1 MAGKENTLQEFGKYV
16 SQSVLSQLGVSCY
29 ILADT
34 YFISKGV
41 GADGLTALNLAI
53 PVFSV
58 MNGCGF
64 MLGIGSGTK
73 YGIMKGTGNEKRG
86 DVLFTSSLC
95 VVTVLA
101 VGVSLA
107 AVNAF
112 WGGSDSALSQLG
124 SSGSEVRAIQER
136 LKERGL
142 FNDSVTGYYGE
153 KTKAAVIKFQKQQ
166 GISQTG
172 TAGPQTL
179 RALGISIGSVPSA
192 TEQNINLLARIISAE
207 ARGEPYVGQ
216 VAVGAVILNRIEHPS
231 FPDTLSGVIYQN
243 GAFTAV
249 VDGQFNEP
257 VAASAYNAARDA
269 LNGWDPTNGCVYY
282 YNPAKTSNAYMHA
295 KPTVTVIGSHRF
307 CM

>member
-1 MAGKENTLQEFGKYV
+1 
-16 SQSVLSQLGVSCY
+16 
-29 ILADT
+29 
-34 YFISKGV
+34 
-41 GADGLTALNLAI
+41 
-53 PVFSV
+53 
-58 MNGCGF
+58 
-64 MLGIGSGTK
+64 
-73 YGIMKGTGNEKRG
+73 MKKA
-86 DVLFTSSLC
+86 

-136 LKERGL
+136 LKERG
-142 FNDSVTGYYGE
+142 
-153 KTKAAVIKFQKQQ
+153 
-166 GISQTG
+166 
-172 TAGPQTL
+172 

>member
-1 MAGKENTLQEFGKYV
+1 MEVLVGPNT
-16 SQSVLSQLGVSCY
+16 VSCY
-29 ILADT
+29 VN
-34 YFISKGV
+34 S
-41 GADGLTALNLAI
+41 LNHYTND
-53 PVFSV
+53 S
-58 MNGCGF
+58 C
-64 MLGIGSGTK
+64 
-73 YGIMKGTGNEKRG
+73 
-86 DVLFTSSLC
+86 LFTVKLPTRPEKDFEYSLYNLRKDPC
-95 VVTVLA
+95 FFSGGDLMRTMRNLLAKKAVVTVLA
-101 VGVSLA
+101 VGISLA

>member
-1 MAGKENTLQEFGKYV
+1 MRTMRNL
-16 SQSVLSQLGVSCY
+16 
-29 ILADT
+29 LA
-34 YFISKGV
+34 KK
-41 GADGLTALNLAI
+41 A
-53 PVFSV
+53 
-58 MNGCGF
+58 
-64 MLGIGSGTK
+64 
-73 YGIMKGTGNEKRG
+73 
-86 DVLFTSSLC
+86 

-179 RALGISIGSVPSA
+179 RWAFLSALCRRLRSRISIFW
-192 TEQNINLLARIISAE
+192 
-207 ARGEPYVGQ
+207 RG
-216 VAVGAVILNRIEHPS
+216 
-231 FPDTLSGVIYQN
+231 
-243 GAFTAV
+243 
-249 VDGQFNEP
+249 
-257 VAASAYNAARDA
+257 
-269 LNGWDPTNGCVYY
+269 
-282 YNPAKTSNAYMHA
+282 
-295 KPTVTVIGSHRF
+295 
-307 CM
+307 

>member
-1 MAGKENTLQEFGKYV
+1 MRTMRNL
-16 SQSVLSQLGVSCY
+16 
-29 ILADT
+29 LA
-34 YFISKGV
+34 KK
-41 GADGLTALNLAI
+41 A
-53 PVFSV
+53 
-58 MNGCGF
+58 
-64 MLGIGSGTK
+64 
-73 YGIMKGTGNEKRG
+73 
-86 DVLFTSSLC
+86 

-216 VAVGAVILNRIEHPS
+216 VA
-231 FPDTLSGVIYQN
+231 
-243 GAFTAV
+243 AFTAV

>member
-1 MAGKENTLQEFGKYV
+1 MRTMRNL
-16 SQSVLSQLGVSCY
+16 
-29 ILADT
+29 LA
-34 YFISKGV
+34 KK
-41 GADGLTALNLAI
+41 A
-53 PVFSV
+53 
-58 MNGCGF
+58 
-64 MLGIGSGTK
+64 
-73 YGIMKGTGNEKRG
+73 
-86 DVLFTSSLC
+86 

-179 RALGISIGSVPSA
+179 RALGIPLALYRRLRSRISIFW
-192 TEQNINLLARIISAE
+192 
-207 ARGEPYVGQ
+207 RG
-216 VAVGAVILNRIEHPS
+216 
-231 FPDTLSGVIYQN
+231 
-243 GAFTAV
+243 
-249 VDGQFNEP
+249 
-257 VAASAYNAARDA
+257 
-269 LNGWDPTNGCVYY
+269 
-282 YNPAKTSNAYMHA
+282 
-295 KPTVTVIGSHRF
+295 
-307 CM
+307 